1 MRYTPAMPHHGR
13 GIRCVIWNQA
23 GPGIPEP
30 LALALERQSV
40 ESVQSPDAAI
50 AFAEVLALHAEKSVH
65 PILVLVEQ
73 TPGPRSASGWP
84 GAVRE
89 MLEAMDAYLS
99 ETPIWL
105 YSPIGSPRLR
115 ALGTAD
121 RLRWT
126 TPEVRIPLR
135 AGGLRLVGDAGEP
148 ASRGGEAEQLVEPK
162 AAEARA
168 IEPKVVEPE
177 VREPAELLTP
187 EEIDALMGHPF
198 DRPGQGPARG
208 QR

>member
-1 MRYTPAMPHHGR
+1 M
-13 GIRCVIWNQA
+13 IWNEG

-30 LALALERQSV
+30 LSLALERQSV
-40 ESVQSPDAAI
+40 ESVQSPDTAI
-50 AFAEVLALHAEKSVH
+50 AFAEMLALHAERAMQ
-65 PILVLVEQ
+65 PILVIVEP
-73 TPGPRSASGWP
+73 TPGTRPAWP
-84 GAVRE
+84 AAVGE

-105 YSPIGSPRLR
+105 YSPIASPKLR

-135 AGGLRLVGDAGEP
+135 AGGLRLVGDAGDAGESQPIAPAAKVEP
-148 ASRGGEAEQLVEPK
+148 VSPRRPEPMPQHREPK
-162 AAEARA
+162 AADAA
-168 IEPKVVEPE
+168 D
-177 VREPAELLTP
+177 REPAGLLTP
-187 EEIDALMGHPF
+187 EEIDALMGDYPI
-198 DRPGQGPARG
+198 DSGMDTGTDTGQGPARG